1 MASEENILWLQDHG
15 YKTIVV
21 SRKRHMEFDEERCVA
36 VKERAN
42 DTVRA
47 MRVER
52 EDGEVELYCHSQLKE
67 AKEDAMQQRVSSRME
82 GNSRIWQMVFNCL
95 ADSRMRKR

>member
-1 MASEENILWLQDHG
+1 LSA
-15 YKTIVV
+15 
-21 SRKRHMEFDEERCVA
+21 RKRHMKFDEQRCVA

-52 EDGEVELYCHSQLKE
+52 KDEGVELYCHSQLKE

-82 GNSRIWQMVFNCL
+82 AELRNL
-95 ADSRMRKR
+95 AAGLQLPRRLRRP